1 MSRLTA
7 RFSPSFSI
15 PKTARAPIG
24 GRVYWQ
30 GPP

>member
-1 MSRLTA
+1 LTA

-24 GRVYWQ
+24 GRVYWPRQ
-30 GPP
+30 P